1 MLALMF
7 RSIPLLA
14 ALMML
19 GACHQ
24 IEPAPPPLRPR
35 DATSEAT
42 AKPASSAENVANA
55 KTTTAH
61 AEHTNTH
68 GHHVTAGA
76 LIPHADIEQ
85 VEPGQEALAQA
96 IIAATKPSLDECR
109 GNAGGGM
116 LRLRVVGNKL
126 SARITI
132 DPRST
137 VNDAVRTCVL
147 EALSTIDVPDT
158 LSQASPSM
166 RPSAGFSSTIAV
178 NW

>member
-1 MLALMF
+1 MLVLMF
-7 RSIPLLA
+7 RSILLPV
-14 ALMML
+14 ALTML

-35 DATSEAT
+35 DPAAEAKLT
-42 AKPASSAENVANA
+42 ETKVASAPTGTNVAQPKERA
-55 KTTTAH
+55 PA
-61 AEHTNTH
+61 
-68 GHHVTAGA
+68 AGA
-76 LIPHADIEQ
+76 IVPKATVEE
-85 VEPGQEALAQA
+85 VEPGQEALAEA
-96 IIAATKPSLDECR
+96 ILAASNPSLSQCR

-116 LRLRVVGNKL
+116 LRLRVVGSKVA
-126 SARITI
+126 ARITI
-132 DPRST
+132 DPAST
-137 VNDAVRTCVL
+137 VNDDVRRCVL

>member
-1 MLALMF
+1 MLRAMF
-7 RSIPLLA
+7 RTIPLVVV
-14 ALMML
+14 LMML

-24 IEPAPPPLRPR
+24 IERAPPPLYPR
-35 DATSEAT
+35 ADGAGANAAS
-42 AKPASSAENVANA
+42 ASSAVISAPPAE
-55 KTTTAH
+55 H
-61 AEHTNTH
+61 AEHANTH
-68 GHHVTAGA
+68 HHVTAGA
-76 LIPHADIEQ
+76 IIPHADIEQ

-96 IIAATKPSLDECR
+96 IIKASKSSLDECR
-109 GNAGGGM
+109 ANSGGGT

-126 SARITI
+126 SAKISI

-137 VNDAVRTCVL
+137 VNDAVRLCVL

-166 RPSAGFSSTIAV
+166 RPSAGFSSTFAV